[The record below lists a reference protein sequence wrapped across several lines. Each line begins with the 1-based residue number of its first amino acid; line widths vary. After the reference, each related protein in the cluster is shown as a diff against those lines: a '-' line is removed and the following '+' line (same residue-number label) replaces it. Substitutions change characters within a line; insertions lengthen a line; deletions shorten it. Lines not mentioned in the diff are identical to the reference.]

1 MKIKTKVG
9 SVAKNTLKY
18 IRIQEKFII
27 SSDLKFV
34 SNILSSATIIGAGNR
49 DAGCTV
55 SHCLHT
61 GDLVFL
67 PVTITPLLKMHHPGK
82 FIQVNTKEHYLEEA
96 NNIHNVSP

>member
-61 GDLVFL
+61 GEWRPGFF
-67 PVTITPLLKMHHPGK
+67 TCNNHPFVK
-82 FIQVNTKEHYLEEA
+82 NASPWQVHTSKYQRTLFRR
-96 NNIHNVSP
+96 SK